1 MTSVSVARTHSK
13 LDDLLQL
20 VKVRLN
26 SLVVITA
33 GGGYYM
39 AAPRAFDPTV
49 LVATCLGT
57 GLVAGGAAALNQVRE
72 RNIDRLMT
80 RTKDRPVAS
89 GRMSTGEA
97 IAISGVMIATGFAML
112 WLIASATSA
121 LVALA
126 TLAIYLF
133 IYTPLKRYTSLS
145 TVVGAVPG
153 ALPPLIGWTAAGGTL
168 ASAAPWSLFL
178 LMFVWQLPHFLSI
191 AWLYRD
197 DYARAGLPMLPVV
210 DRNGVLT
217 GGQTALWAA
226 TLVPVAQMPF
236 LLRFAGPTYAIA
248 ALALGIAFLVIA
260 VRFMLQRT
268 DDRARALFY
277 GSITYLP
284 LLFAFMGAG
293 RV

>member
-1 MTSVSVARTHSK
+1 VTTVSVARSHSK

-26 SLVVITA
+26 SLVVVTA

-72 RNIDRLMT
+72 RNIDRLMN
-80 RTKDRPVAS
+80 RTKDRPVPS

-97 IAISGVMIATGFAML
+97 IGIAGVMIAAGFAML
-112 WLIASATSA
+112 WLVASSTSA
-121 LVALA
+121 LVAWA
-126 TLAIYLF
+126 TLTIYLF
-133 IYTPLKRYTSLS
+133 IYTPLKRHTSLS

-178 LMFVWQLPHFLSI
+178 VMFVWQLPHFLSI
-191 AWLYRD
+191 AWLYRE

-210 DRNGVLT
+210 DRQGVLT

-226 TLVPVAQMPF
+226 TLVPVSQLPF

-248 ALALGIAFLVIA
+248 ALLLGIAFLALA
-260 VRFMLQRT
+260 VRFMLQRS
-268 DDRARALFY
+268 DDRARSLFY